1 MRPFVHIILILI
13 AAAFQAAC
21 TNDAEQPAPQ
31 RVVLSLPIA
40 VCETPTDDAA
50 LRDGRSTGDPGVSP
64 LLPAPTFLYIW
75 IDMTDG
81 SSQRRLC
88 FTKEDNIAPSNWQEF
103 TDVIHRW
110 ECRRLLELP
119 EGIALKDG
127 TTLQI
132 YAIASQDD
140 LSTNITAL
148 NTPLGLTGEL
158 PQIVDYTAAR
168 LAALQSATFDLA
180 SWCDT
185 DAATHSRA
193 LGNLYSTPLA
203 LMGNGNADA
212 TAAGI
217 TTDELLKNGTY
228 TVVNNGGT
236 MRLEEVHPTRLY
248 HCAAKADFK
257 WEVPAN
263 LQPGVKV
270 QSITLTGLPTQLRVF
285 EPTHNPA
292 LGGDHTAC
300 SCPLLGASTTDPAPV
315 NILTPGNQWLG
326 REYAYVLQ
334 PPTTV
339 STADGILSYDVTFT
353 GRTPDSKN
361 TLNGLSSPAATNPVF
376 TTWYRVS
383 ADIQ

>member
-1 MRPFVHIILILI
+1 MRSLLLYILPLT
-13 AAAFQAAC
+13 ALLAAC

-40 VCETPTDDAA
+40 VCETPTDDAVA
-50 LRDGRSTGDPGVSP
+50 RDGRTTGDPGISS
-64 LLPAPTFLYIW
+64 LLPAPTHLYLW
-75 IDMTDG
+75 IDVTDG
-81 SSQRRLC
+81 SSQRHLC
-88 FTKEDNIAPSNWQEF
+88 YAAYDYIAPSNWYEV
-103 TDVIHRW
+103 TDAPHRW
-110 ECRRLLELP
+110 ECRRTLELP
-119 EGIALKDG
+119 EGIAPKDG

-140 LSTNITAL
+140 LSSSITAL
-148 NTPLGLTGEL
+148 NNSLGLNDTP
-158 PQIVDYTAAR
+158 PQAVDYSAER
-168 LAALQSATFDLA
+168 LTKLQSATLDLA

-257 WEVPAN
+257 WEVPSN

-292 LGGDHTAC
+292 LGGGHTAC
-300 SCPLLGASTTDPAPV
+300 SCPLLGASTADPAPV
-315 NILTPGNQWLG
+315 NLLTPGNQWLG

-339 STADGILSYDVTFT
+339 SPADGVLSYNVTFT
-353 GRTPDSKN
+353 GRTPDEKN